1 MITARLM
8 QSMGFGN
15 KPRLIEART
24 FTDLIAYALAVSLL
38 ALDRNPPYGCYYEAD
53 GVRQCEVCDAYY
65 LSTDPD
71 SRTCG
76 DDCDQEAE
84 DNNRLHA
91 DDDLSDWGASDSD
104 PYDRDPPQF

>member
-1 MITARLM
+1 MIYAKRVRFIGGGHEVLEEVTFSELSLFVIAAALLSESSNYAEGLM
-8 QSMGFGN
+8 S
-15 KPRLIEART
+15 
-24 FTDLIAYALAVSLL
+24 
-38 ALDRNPPYGCYYEAD
+38 D

-91 DDDLSDWGASDSD
+91 DDDLSDWGASDGD
-104 PYDRDPPQF
+104 PYDRELPQF